1 MSRPLLPRHADN
13 SRGSAPGCVARRHFR
28 KLKSFALKSGTEST
42 ELEQQLN
49 EERFRDL
56 PATETADPPRVDR
69 AVEEPDEAHGGGGQD
84 ALPPGGV
91 AGAAAAAKARE
102 AAAAIN
108 KRWKQSKQP
117 AEIDEKSRQI
127 LQRTAAFVCS
137 QPGGAARAIDVL
149 KFKQLDNRT
158 FDFLL
163 HDHPWHGLF
172 RSLVK
177 ECESSAVVG
186 SATAGSPPG
195 ATTGAVRAGA
205 TTGAVEGRDDS
216 PTPGGL
222 AALAGYAD
230 SSSDSDSEEAA
241 PNKAEAAPDAPDGA
255 GPQADIRPA
264 APLTAERLARAR
276 PPGDI
281 AVPR

>member
-1 MSRPLLPRHADN
+1 M
-13 SRGSAPGCVARRHFR
+13 
-28 KLKSFALKSGTEST
+28 
-42 ELEQQLN
+42 
-49 EERFRDL
+49 
-56 PATETADPPRVDR
+56 
-69 AVEEPDEAHGGGGQD
+69 
-84 ALPPGGV
+84 

-255 GPQADIRPA
+255 GPQADARPA

>member
-1 MSRPLLPRHADN
+1 M
-13 SRGSAPGCVARRHFR
+13 
-28 KLKSFALKSGTEST
+28 
-42 ELEQQLN
+42 
-49 EERFRDL
+49 
-56 PATETADPPRVDR
+56 
-69 AVEEPDEAHGGGGQD
+69 
-84 ALPPGGV
+84 
-91 AGAAAAAKARE
+91 
-102 AAAAIN
+102 
-108 KRWKQSKQP
+108 
-117 AEIDEKSRQI
+117 
-127 LQRTAAFVCS
+127 
-137 QPGGAARAIDVL
+137 L

-186 SATAGSPPG
+186 
-195 ATTGAVRAGA
+195 TTGAVRAGA

-230 SSSDSDSEEAA
+230 SSSDSDSEGAA